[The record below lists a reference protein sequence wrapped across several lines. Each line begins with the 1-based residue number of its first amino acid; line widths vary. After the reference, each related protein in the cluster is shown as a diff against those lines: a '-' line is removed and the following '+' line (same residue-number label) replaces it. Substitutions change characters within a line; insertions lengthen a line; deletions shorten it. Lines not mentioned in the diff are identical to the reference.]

1 MAYYFDGV
9 KCDTLKEL
17 NALLQS
23 RSQPMTTA
31 YSSKSALPEQRAWL
45 RDLRN
50 DCNRRYSRDRVHAHS
65 SFAG

>member
-17 NALLQS
+17 NALRQS

-31 YSSKSALPEQRAWL
+31 YSSKSALPEQRVHGHVSTC
-45 RDLRN
+45 
-50 DCNRRYSRDRVHAHS
+50 DCNRCEDLATKHAHS